1 MKNDLR
7 FALRMIVSHAWFSAA
22 IVVTL
27 ALGIGVNTTVFTLVN
42 AVLVKPVA
50 LPGGERLVR
59 VSNQNLNEA
68 NSRSGVS
75 YPDFLEFRTQS
86 KSFEGLEAMSQG
98 QAIVSETGIPP
109 ARARLGRITWGLFE
123 MVHTPPV
130 LGRGFTAADDKAGA
144 EKVAIISYRVWQ
156 NRYAKARDV
165 AGRVVRLN
173 GQPATIVGVMPEGFQ
188 FPSGQ
193 EIWTPLVPTEELQKR
208 SNRSLQLFG
217 IVRPGMSAAQAGA
230 DLAVIAKRLA
240 ASFAETNK
248 DLGVSVQTFHEAFNG
263 GNIRTVFLLMLGAVG
278 FVLLIA
284 CANVANMMLSRALGR
299 RREISVRAAMGAS
312 RWQLIRQLL
321 IESVM
326 LSVLGGLL
334 GLALTLT
341 GVHYFDLATLEVRP
355 YWIAFG
361 MDYRVFGYFA
371 AISVLSGLAFGLVPA
386 LQASR
391 VDFSAELK
399 EGARTAGNVRGSW
412 LAGALVV
419 LQFALTV
426 VLLSGAGL
434 MVRSFFA
441 AQTVND
447 FVPAAQIFTARLGL
461 PSAKGEQYAEPGDR
475 MRFYDELLRR
485 LAALPG
491 VTHVAVTSS
500 LPGSGSGN
508 RHIEIEGRPTIDVSK
523 APLAALVAQSP
534 GYLAAIG
541 LGLEAGRGF
550 VVEDGNPGREAAV
563 ATREFAARHWP
574 NQSAVGKRFRLF
586 EDGGGKP
593 GPWIQVVGVS
603 ADLLQS
609 PQNADAHPL
618 VFLPHR
624 QEGWSGM
631 ALLVR
636 TRAEVAPSTL
646 ARPVQSL
653 VQALDQDLPVF
664 DVSTLPEALGKQ
676 RWGLV
681 VFGTL
686 FFSFACIGL
695 LIASVG
701 IYAVVAQGASRRT
714 REIGIRMALGATANS
729 ILGIILFRGVK
740 QLGAGLILG
749 LAGALAATRLM
760 KDVLIRVSP
769 QDPVVFVAVASLL
782 ISIGLFACWLPAR
795 RAAALHPVQALRE
808 E

>member
-50 LPGGERLVR
+50 LPGGERLV
-59 VSNQNLNEA
+59 VISNQNLTEA

-109 ARARLGRITWGLFE
+109 ARFRLGRITWGLFE

-173 GQPATIVGVMPEGFQ
+173 GQPTTVVGVMPEGFQ

-193 EIWTPLVPTEELQKR
+193 EIWTPLVPNEELQKR

-240 ASFAETNK
+240 ASFAETNR

-321 IESVM
+321 IESVV

-361 MDYRVFGYFA
+361 MDYMVFGYFA

-391 VDFSAELK
+391 VDLSAELK
-399 EGARTAGNVRGSW
+399 EGARTAGNLRGSW

-441 AQTVND
+441 AQTVNE
-447 FVPAAQIFTARLGL
+447 FVPAAQIFTARIGL
-461 PSAKGEQYAEPGDR
+461 PEGKGERYAERGDR
-475 MRFYDELLRR
+475 LRFYDELLRR
-485 LAALPG
+485 LTALPG
-491 VTHVAVTSS
+491 VTNVAVTSS

-508 RHIEIEGRPTIDVSK
+508 RRIEIEGRPTAEVSK
-523 APLAALVAQSP
+523 APLAAMVAQSP

-550 VVEDGNPGREAAV
+550 EVADGNPGREAAV

-574 NQSAVGKRFRLF
+574 NQSAVGKRFRSF
-586 EDGGGKP
+586 EDGDKP
-593 GPWIQVVGVS
+593 GPWIQIVGVS

-618 VFLPHR
+618 VFIPHR
-624 QEGWSGM
+624 QEGWGGM

-636 TRAEVAPSTL
+636 TRAAVAPSTL

-653 VQALDQDLPVF
+653 VQELDQDLPVYE
-664 DVSTLPEALGKQ
+664 VSSLPETLGRQ

-681 VFGTL
+681 VFGAL

-701 IYAVVAQGASRRT
+701 IYAVVAQAATRRT

-729 ILGIILFRGVK
+729 ILGIILLRGVK